1 MYLKILRSANAIHP
15 RAWDFIQLMRWDRP
29 IGIYLLLWPTLW
41 SLWIAGQGS
50 PSLNNVIIFVL
61 GVVLMRSAGCAIND
75 FADRKIDGHISRT
88 KERPLATGRV
98 KPKEALITFTI
109 LISLSFGLV
118 LLTNQLT
125 FYWAFLAAFLAALYP
140 FTKRY
145 TYYPQLFLGAAY
157 SCSIILAFTAQ
168 AGDLPK
174 EVWLIYI
181 ANLLWT
187 IAYDTYYAMS
197 DREDDLK
204 IGVKSTAI
212 VFGDADRVIIL
223 TLQVCALLCLALVGQ
238 NFSLGVY
245 FYIGLLAAAAC
256 FTREF
261 YSTRERDVQSSL
273 KAFLH
278 NHWAGLAIFLG
289 IVTDYALAS
298 V

>member
-50 PSLNNVIIFVL
+50 PSLNNVVIFVL
-61 GVVLMRSAGCAIND
+61 GVILMRSAGCAIND

-125 FYWAFLAAFLAALYP
+125 FYWAFLAVFLAALYP

-223 TLQVCALLCLALVGQ
+223 TLQVCALLCLVLVGQ
-238 NFSLGVY
+238 NFALGIY

-256 FTREF
+256 FTWEF
-261 YSTRERDVQSSL
+261 YSTRERDAQSSL